1 MNNITTIN
9 TENVNDVIAELNEA
23 FYDIPFENS
32 RFQTENFVIAGS
44 ITPARAYRSIGLRMM
59 SKVEALREA
68 KYARLK
74 MDIDIE
80 ELQEKIANPETNKF
94 DRRRAELD
102 IQQKLEG
109 LPYTDKLINDAVT
122 ELNSLYGH
130 FKALPRYTREEFE
143 EEERVHFEQRL
154 QRQIA
159 GQDGAR
165 ESLMNMNHD
174 MNNITGFEHNFLLT
188 GEKKLANL
196 LAKPTTENVLS
207 INSTETN

>member
-1 MNNITTIN
+1 MNNIITISQD
-9 TENVNDVIAELNEA
+9 NVNDVITELNEA

-32 RFQTENFVIAGS
+32 KFQTDNFVIAGS

-102 IQQKLEG
+102 IEQKLEAI
-109 LPYTDKLINDAVT
+109 PYTDKLINDAVV
-122 ELNSLYGH
+122 ELNQLYVH
-130 FKALPRYTREEFE
+130 FKALPKYTREEFE
-143 EEERVHFEQRL
+143 EEERTHFEQRL
-154 QRQIA
+154 QRQIT

-174 MNNITGFEHNFLLT
+174 IQNIQGFEENFLLT

-196 LAKPTTENVLS
+196 LEKPSSTETNNVLS
-207 INSTETN
+207 ITT